1 MTDASSAG
9 TSRHGQH
16 GAPPGV
22 AVPEPTFAEQARTLV
37 HLGRAGTLG
46 TLSRR
51 HPGHPFVSVM
61 PYAPDERGRPLLL
74 ISRLAMHTQNLA
86 ADPRASLLVTQAG
99 GEDPLALGR
108 ATLLGRAGRVDDAAH
123 AAARAAYLAR
133 HPRAIQWVDFED
145 FTFWRLDLADVYFV
159 GGFGAM
165 GWVEAAGYEAAAVDP
180 LAEAATGIVAHMNRD
195 HPDALVA
202 YARGIAGVEADGAE
216 MVAVDR
222 LGFKLRV
229 RSGEGLQGCRIPFA
243 REVVSPEQ
251 CRAVLIEM
259 LEDCR
264 KRIAT

>member
-1 MTDASSAG
+1 
-9 TSRHGQH
+9 
-16 GAPPGV
+16 
-22 AVPEPTFAEQARTLV
+22 
-37 HLGRAGTLG
+37 
-46 TLSRR
+46 
-51 HPGHPFVSVM
+51 M
-61 PYAPDERGRPLLL
+61 PYATDARGRPLLL
-74 ISRLAMHTQNLA
+74 ISRLAMHTQNLE
-86 ADPRASLLVTQAG
+86 ADPRASLLVAAAARD
-99 GEDPLALGR
+99 EDPLALAR
-108 ATLLGRAGRVDDAAH
+108 VTLLGRVGPLAEPERAG
-123 AAARAAYLAR
+123 AREAYVAR
-133 HPRAIQWVDFED
+133 HPNAVHWVDFED
-145 FTFWRLDLADVYFV
+145 FAFWRLDPADVYFV